1 MEKIKNNLNG
11 VLICFIIAV
20 PCLFLGNL
28 FPIIGGPVIGLL
40 IGMIISLIWIDK
52 KNSSNGINFTS
63 KYILQTAV
71 VLLGFGL
78 NLNVIFKTG
87 IQSLPIIIATIL
99 TALIV
104 AYIMM
109 KLLNMERKTSILIGV
124 GSSICGGS
132 AIAATAPIINAKDEE
147 ISQSISVIFFFNL
160 LQLFYFQF

>member
-1 MEKIKNNLNG
+1 
-11 VLICFIIAV
+11 
-20 PCLFLGNL
+20 
-28 FPIIGGPVIGLL
+28 
-40 IGMIISLIWIDK
+40 MIISLIWIDK

>member
-52 KNSSNGINFTS
+52 KNSSNRINFTS

-78 NLNVIFKTG
+78 NLNVIFITNNFNHAPPSSPFF
-87 IQSLPIIIATIL
+87 QSNYVVDEDFSQANQIL
-99 TALIV
+99 AQQ
-104 AYIMM
+104 YFH
-109 KLLNMERKTSILIGV
+109 
-124 GSSICGGS
+124 
-132 AIAATAPIINAKDEE
+132 EE
-147 ISQSISVIFFFNL
+147 IFSL
-160 LQLFYFQF
+160 